1 MAPAEGVRTSDTG
14 GRVLEAAGRI
24 AWIAAALSAVVLLW
38 SLSRHQPGWAMT
50 IVVWGLAV
58 LSAARPFDGLLVLA
72 GFGPVVT
79 TFSVIVGANERG
91 LHYPEALALAF
102 IAGAA
107 AHRAFQRE
115 PFAVPG
121 RVAWPALMLIAA
133 ALASAL
139 IDAAVLGVEQPALRG
154 WAGLPLGLVQD
165 YLLLQNQVSTAALF
179 AEGLVLFLL
188 VADLCGRVPAY
199 REPLLRMMIA
209 GAAGDA
215 SLNIVRLV
223 LAAMRQEHAWTTFLN
238 YLATARVSSQYPDW
252 NAAGSHFAMMLIIA
266 AVYVARRRLAYL
278 IPVLVIAVALWVT
291 GSRTAMLAAILA
303 AGLVVLSLTR
313 SRRQRVVM
321 LAAAGAV
328 VLAAAV
334 AGWLWYPS
342 DRNDPIAF
350 SVRTRLVLWRA
361 GVSMMT
367 TNPMFGVGLGG
378 FYERSHDYAPE
389 MLDTVIWRPHE
400 NAHNYFI
407 QVLAELGMPGLI
419 LFIAI
424 LAGSLREA
432 WKDVRRNAWTMGI
445 VAFLL
450 TALTGHPFLIPQ
462 VAYAFWMTLAVA
474 AVSSSGPAASRLT
487 RPWLRLAG
495 CVVIL
500 ILVVSLPARTR
511 AAVRHADLGR
521 TAVGLTGWQQDA
533 EGVRYRWA
541 TAQSTFFY
549 SSGGRAVRIPIRPG
563 PDAPSEMDVRIFF
576 DGQEANR
583 VRLRSGDEWR
593 YVRLVR
599 SRKAGDADYFRIDL
613 TAATVD
619 GSGPLGS
626 QRPRILMVGTPS
638 ILWGE

>member
-1 MAPAEGVRTSDTG
+1 VASADGVRTSDTAS
-14 GRVLEAAGRI
+14 RVLGGVGRI
-24 AWIAAALSAVVLLW
+24 AWIAAALLAVILLL

-50 IVVWGLAV
+50 IVVCGLAV
-58 LSAARPFDGLLVLA
+58 LSAARPFDGLLVFA
-72 GFGPVVT
+72 GFGPVVIT
-79 TFSVIVGANERG
+79 LSVIVGANDRG

-107 AHRAFQRE
+107 ARRAFVFE

-121 RVAWPALMLIAA
+121 RVAWPALMLIAT
-133 ALASAL
+133 ALASGL
-139 IDAAVLGVEQPALRG
+139 IDAAVLAVEQPALRG
-154 WAGLPLGLVQD
+154 WGGLPLGLVND
-165 YLLLQNQVSTAALF
+165 YLVLQNRVSTAVLF
-179 AEGLVLFLL
+179 VEGLVLFLL

-199 REPLLRMMIA
+199 REPVLRMMIA

-215 SLNIVRLV
+215 SLNIVRLA

-252 NAAGSHFAMMLIIA
+252 NAAGSHFAMMLIVA
-266 AVYVARRRLAYL
+266 AVFVARRRLAYL
-278 IPVLVIAVALWVT
+278 IPVLLIAVALWVT
-291 GSRTAMLAAILA
+291 GSRTAMLAAMVA
-303 AGLVVLSLTR
+303 AGLVVLSVTR

-321 LAAAGAV
+321 LAAAAAV

-361 GVSMMT
+361 GFSMMT
-367 TNPMFGVGLGG
+367 TNPLFGVGLGG

-407 QVLAELGMPGLI
+407 QILAELGIPGLI
-419 LFIAI
+419 LFLAV
-424 LAGSLREA
+424 LAGSLRAA
-432 WKDVRRNAWTMGI
+432 WRDVRSNTWTMGI

-450 TALTGHPFLIPQ
+450 TAVTGHPFLIPQ
-462 VAYAFWMTLAVA
+462 VAYAFWMALAVA
-474 AVSSSGPAASRLT
+474 AVSNSELAVSRST
-487 RPWLRLAG
+487 RPWARTAACL
-495 CVVIL
+495 VIL
-500 ILVVSLPARTR
+500 MLVVSLPARTR
-511 AAVRHADLGR
+511 AAARHADLAR
-521 TAVGLTGWQQDA
+521 TVVGLSGWQQDG

-563 PDAPSEMDVRIFF
+563 PDAPPEMDVRIFF

-583 VRLRSGDEWR
+583 VRLRSGDQWR

-613 TAATVD
+613 TATAVD
-619 GSGPLGS
+619 GGGPLDS